1 MRPSPPETL
10 QILIAEDDRKTAEA
24 VARGLQVEG
33 FSPCWVEDGVS
44 ALQQILQSDFDAVV
58 LDWMLPGLSGM
69 EVIRRAREKHIGV
82 PIILLTARDSVADR
96 IFGLESG
103 ADDYLVKPF
112 SLGELTARLRAMV
125 RRIRLSSDPS
135 STGPELVSVAD
146 LSINLRNRAVTRGEE
161 PIALTGKEFELL
173 QLLAT
178 NANRIIS
185 RETLARQIWH
195 GLRRAT
201 PLDNVIDVHIGNLRR
216 KIDGTRSIKL
226 IHTVRGVGFILRT
239 PTGP

>member
-201 PLDNVIDVHIGNLRR
+201 PLDNAVCSPYR
-216 KIDGTRSIKL
+216 KL
-226 IHTVRGVGFILRT
+226 W
-239 PTGP
+239 P

>member
-1 MRPSPPETL
+1 VRQIPPKTL

-33 FSPCWVEDGVS
+33 FSPRCVEDGLS

-69 EVIRRAREKHIGV
+69 EVIRRAREKQIGV

-96 IFGLESG
+96 ILGLESG

-112 SLGELTARLRAMV
+112 SLGELTARLRAIV

-146 LSINLRNRAVTRGEE
+146 LSINLRNRTVTRSGE

-173 QLLAT
+173 QLLAS
-178 NANRIIS
+178 NPNRIIS

-201 PLDNVIDVHIGNLRR
+201 PLDNVIDVHIRNLRR
-216 KIDGTRSIKL
+216 KIDGTRSTKL

-239 PTGP
+239 PTSK